1 MKRIGE
7 FATALEIVNQSL
19 SNTIA
24 AMASGRGD
32 GDTKSSGLILA
43 GNEILE
49 AYKVVGGSRLRYA
62 LLLLLLQ
69 LILAFCIRHATDL
82 CVHLLNFGD

>member
-1 MKRIGE
+1 MVLIFWQAVELLKRIGE

-32 GDTKSSGLILA
+32 GDTKSSGLNLA

-49 AYKVVGGSRLRYA
+49 AYKVVGGSRLRFA
-62 LLLLLLQ
+62 L
-69 LILAFCIRHATDL
+69 
-82 CVHLLNFGD
+82 VHLKSCYAAVYGVVEWK